1 VRVAYLVVVVAL
13 LVTGISIWMEGIYA
27 LRPIPMPEK
36 PSRPYPAATAII
48 AAYLPNEADT
58 ILDTLEAFL
67 RIDYPA
73 ELQVIVAY
81 NSPRSL
87 PVEDALHELAARE
100 SRIEV
105 MKVEGSTSK
114 AQNVNTAVAFAR
126 GEVIGVFD
134 ADHQP
139 ARDAFR
145 RAWHWLCD
153 DYDVVQGHCV
163 VRNGDATWVAR
174 TVAVEFEAIYAV
186 SHPGRARLHGFGI
199 FGGSNGYW
207 RAARLRETRM
217 RGSMLT
223 EDIDSSLR
231 VMQAG
236 GRIASDPRLYSRELA
251 PTTIVAL
258 WNQRMRWAQGW
269 FQVSLRHVGA
279 VVRSP
284 GLSVRQRVGL
294 WMLLGWRE
302 AYPWIAIQ
310 MIPIIAFLAVQAGGV
325 NRLDWVVPLFLLTT
339 LFTLTVGPGQTLFA
353 WLLGAPEIKAH
364 SSWFL
369 QYLLVASLLYTEF
382 KNVINR
388 ISQIKEFSRD
398 RQWRVTPRD
407 AAP

>member
-1 VRVAYLVVVVAL
+1 
-13 LVTGISIWMEGIYA
+13 
-27 LRPIPMPEK
+27 
-36 PSRPYPAATAII
+36 
-48 AAYLPNEADT
+48 
-58 ILDTLEAFL
+58 
-67 RIDYPA
+67 
-73 ELQVIVAY
+73 
-81 NSPRSL
+81 
-87 PVEDALHELAARE
+87 
-100 SRIEV
+100 
-105 MKVEGSTSK
+105 
-114 AQNVNTAVAFAR
+114 
-126 GEVIGVFD
+126 
-134 ADHQP
+134 
-139 ARDAFR
+139 
-145 RAWHWLCD
+145 
-153 DYDVVQGHCV
+153 
-163 VRNGDATWVAR
+163 
-174 TVAVEFEAIYAV
+174 
-186 SHPGRARLHGFGI
+186 
-199 FGGSNGYW
+199 
-207 RAARLRETRM
+207 
-217 RGSMLT
+217 
-223 EDIDSSLR
+223 
-231 VMQAG
+231 
-236 GRIASDPRLYSRELA
+236 
-251 PTTIVAL
+251 
-258 WNQRMRWAQGW
+258 MRWAQGW

-364 SSWFL
+364 RSWFL